1 MESVNPKFALSRSKT
16 VCTRPKIVV
25 SSLPEVS
32 TEAVALIKTRLRCEF
47 NLSIY
52 HFGFLLTDFRRCDN
66 N

>member
-32 TEAVALIKTRLRCEF
+32 TEAVALMKKGLGVLIFQFIILVF
-47 NLSIY
+47 Y
-52 HFGFLLTDFRRCDN
+52 
-66 N
+66 